1 MWEQSSGDCG
11 FPTIKEVREKY
22 PNPLCTIGVDSEE
35 EAEILQEMNDDVKRI
50 VNEYKNNNTW
60 K

>member
-22 PNPLCTIGVDSEE
+22 PNPLCTIGVDSEK
-35 EAEILQEMNDDVKRI
+35 EAEMLREMNDDVKRI